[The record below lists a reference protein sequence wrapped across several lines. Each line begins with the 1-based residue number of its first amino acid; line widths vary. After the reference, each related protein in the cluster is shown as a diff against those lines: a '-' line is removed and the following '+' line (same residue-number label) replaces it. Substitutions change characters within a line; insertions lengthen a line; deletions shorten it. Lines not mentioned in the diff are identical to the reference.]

1 LYFLL
6 TAGRVL
12 LTRYALGGLVMKLSN
27 MLRKISVLV
36 MAILLSAPWT
46 MGQSTFGGIV
56 GVVKDPSQSAV
67 AGAQLKLTS
76 LDDRSER
83 DATTDGNGGFEFINL
98 KAGRYELALHAD
110 GFADYKVTSFQL
122 DARQSLRLDVALK
135 LATSTQSIE
144 VSSDAGP
151 VINTEN
157 GTIGDSKD
165 FQQITGL
172 PVNYRGATT
181 SPLAML
187 ATVPGAQ
194 QDANGNVSVGGG
206 LPSQVQYS
214 VDGSSTVNIRQNG
227 ALGNMNPS
235 SELISEFKVT
245 QFNNNAEF
253 SQIGDVTISTK
264 SGGDQFHG
272 SAFEYLQNDVLDA
285 EVWNSGNKPHK
296 AFNTF
301 GGSFGGPLEIP
312 RLMHGKAKTFF
323 FTDFEANR
331 RRFSTPLFL
340 FVPTSAMRQG
350 DFSALSTPLID
361 PFTGNPY
368 AGNKIPSGSQCT
380 NSRDCINPVA
390 QSLLNNYLPAPNI
403 AVSAANFGS
412 QANYLQQTPTPSNT
426 NGFDLR
432 FDRTITS
439 KQSMFVRW
447 SWKKLSA
454 QSLTDTALNTVNNFL
469 PPDQDTEHNNNVI
482 VSHNYLITNN
492 LVNEV
497 RFGLSFWQFQV
508 KFPIE
513 GATAI
518 SGLGLTGLDLNDHPT
533 TGAFPIFNFSDDAG
547 NYSPIGRDKDGLT
560 KSQTIQF
567 ADNFTWIKGRHTMKF
582 GADVRRVAYQDLESF
597 GGADDFGAFTF
608 DQGIFTGNAFAN
620 LLLGL
625 PTKTYVAQS
634 GPDVHAHTIQT
645 GVYGQDEFRV
655 NDRLTLTYGL
665 RLQALPAFVS
675 DLGNLT
681 AFDVRNGGIILPVGN
696 QPRPGF
702 LATINSC
709 NPADPNNA
717 ADPCGAPTAADTALG
732 CVPVLGAAPDM
743 PCAPIEYAN
752 KIGLGPGLRQ
762 FYGKNFQPRLGVA
775 YRPFG
780 NSKTVIRG
788 GFGIF
793 TMTNLGQ
800 LSFNTTNI
808 DVSVV
813 RTTANSFTN
822 GQPAFQFPS
831 ARTQDAPDAIAGTG
845 DFYQN
850 TLTNY
855 RDPQSAQWNLTVE
868 RELAR
873 DITLRESYVGMSS
886 YRMSQTID
894 LNQVEPSAISPN
906 PNPKPYT
913 NWGRILST
921 TNSGHVNYHG
931 LQSELNMRARS
942 GLTFQASQVWAK
954 SLGNVGG
961 DAPTTFNPEII
972 YGTPVANRFDLSANR
987 GNMAATR
994 RNRFLL
1000 SAVYDLPVGQ
1010 NRQLFSHMNRFAD
1023 LAFGGWSLS
1032 TVSLWETGPY
1042 LTPTTSSS
1050 FDPGN
1055 LSLSYRG
1062 SFQRPDC
1069 IGNGNI
1075 ANSATSSMFNGSAFN
1090 PIPAGPVGN
1099 CGVGILEGPGTTA
1112 IAAGLSKTF
1121 HLTERMRLRFEST
1134 FTNLLNHPNF
1144 ATPPTNVTSSSF
1156 GIVQS
1161 VQTAEN
1167 SGNRTGQVSLRLDF

>member
-1 LYFLL
+1 
-6 TAGRVL
+6 
-12 LTRYALGGLVMKLSN
+12 M
-27 MLRKISVLV
+27 
-36 MAILLSAPWT
+36 
-46 MGQSTFGGIV
+46 
-56 GVVKDPSQSAV
+56 GVVKDPSQGEV
-67 AGAQLKLTS
+67 AGAQVMLTS
-76 LDDRSER
+76 LEDGSQRS
-83 DATTDGNGGFEFINL
+83 ATTDGNGAFEFVNL
-98 KAGRYELALHAD
+98 KPARYELVVHGD
-110 GFADYKVTSFQL
+110 GFADYKAASLQL
-122 DARQSLRLDVALK
+122 EARQSLRLDVALK
-135 LATSTQSIE
+135 LATSTQTIE
-144 VSSDAGP
+144 VSGESGP

-157 GTIGDSKD
+157 GTIGDTKD
-165 FQQITGL
+165 FQQITNL

-253 SQIGDVTISTK
+253 AQLGDVTISTK

-272 SAFEYLQNDVLDA
+272 SAFEYLQNSAFDA
-285 EVWNSGNKPHK
+285 EVWNSGDKPHK
-296 AFNTF
+296 AYNTF
-301 GGSFGGPLEIP
+301 GGSLGGPLQVP
-312 RLMHGKAKTFF
+312 KFSRGKAKTYFF
-323 FTDFEANR
+323 ADFEANR
-331 RRFSTPLFL
+331 RRYSTPLFL
-340 FVPTSAMRQG
+340 FVPTNAMRQG
-350 DFSALSTPLID
+350 DFSALSTPLMD
-361 PFTGNPY
+361 PFTGKPY
-368 AGNKIPSGSQCT
+368 PGNKIPGGSQCA
-380 NSRDCINPVA
+380 NSQDCINPVA
-390 QSLLNNYLPAPNI
+390 LSLLGNYLPAPNI
-403 AVSAANFGS
+403 NVSTANFGS
-412 QANYLQQTPTPSNT
+412 QANYLQQTPTPSDT

-447 SWKKLSA
+447 SWKHLSA

-469 PPDQDTEHNNNVI
+469 PPDQDSEHNNNLI
-482 VSHNYLITNN
+482 VSYNYLITNN
-492 LVNEV
+492 LVNEA
-497 RFGLSFWQFQV
+497 RFGLSFWQLQV
-508 KFPIE
+508 KFPIQ
-513 GATAI
+513 GAAAI
-518 SGLGLTGLDLNDHPT
+518 STLGLTGLDLSDHPA
-533 TGAFPIFNFSDDAG
+533 TGAFPIFNFGDDPG
-547 NYSPIGRDKDGLT
+547 NYSPIGRDKDGVT
-560 KSQTIQF
+560 KSQTVQF
-567 ADNFTWIKGRHTMKF
+567 ADNLTWIKGRHTLKF
-582 GADVRRVAYQDLESF
+582 GVDVRRVAYQDLESF

-608 DQGIFTGNAFAN
+608 DQGVFTGNAFAN

-645 GVYGQDEFRV
+645 GVYGQDETRL

-665 RLQALPAFVS
+665 RWQALPAFVS

-681 AFDVRNGGIILPVGN
+681 AFDIHNGGIIIPVGN

-709 NPADPNNA
+709 NPADPNNSV
-717 ADPCGAPTAADTALG
+717 DPCGTATPADTALG
-732 CVPVLGAAPDM
+732 CVPVLGADPNM
-743 PCAPIEYAN
+743 PCAPIELAN
-752 KIGLGPGLRQ
+752 KVGLGPGLRQ
-762 FYGKNFQPRLGVA
+762 FYWKNFQPRLGFA
-775 YRPFG
+775 YRPLG
-780 NSKTVIRG
+780 TGRIVLRG

-813 RTTANSFTN
+813 RTTANSLTN
-822 GQPAFQFPS
+822 GQPAYQFAS
-831 ARTQDAPDAIAGTG
+831 ARTQDIPASIAGTG

-868 RELAR
+868 SELAR
-873 DITLRESYVGMSS
+873 GITLRESYVGMSS

-894 LNQVEPSAISPN
+894 LNQVEPSFTSPN
-906 PNPKPYT
+906 PNPKPYS

-921 TNSGHVNYHG
+921 TNSGHVNYNG
-931 LQSELNMRARS
+931 LQSELNMHARG
-942 GLTFQASQVWAK
+942 GLTFQASHIWAK

-1010 NRQLFSHMNRFAD
+1010 NRKFFSHMNRFSD
-1023 LAFGGWSLS
+1023 LVVGGWSVS

-1042 LTPTTSSS
+1042 LTPITSSS
-1050 FDPGN
+1050 YDPGN
-1055 LSLSYRG
+1055 LNLSYRG
-1062 SFQRPDC
+1062 AFQRPDC
-1069 IGNGNI
+1069 VGNGNI
-1075 ANSATSSMFNGSAFN
+1075 ANSATGSMFNIGAFS
-1090 PIPAGPVGN
+1090 PIPLGPVGN
-1099 CGVGILEGPGTTA
+1099 CGVGILQGPGTTT
-1112 IAAGLSKTF
+1112 IAAGVSKTF
-1121 HLTERMRLRFEST
+1121 HLTERMRLRFEGT

-1144 ATPPTNVTSSSF
+1144 APPPTNVTSLSF

-1161 VQTAEN
+1161 VQAAEN
-1167 SGNRTGQVSLRLDF
+1167 SGNRTGQFGLRFEF

>member
-1 LYFLL
+1 
-6 TAGRVL
+6 
-12 LTRYALGGLVMKLSN
+12 
-27 MLRKISVLV
+27 
-36 MAILLSAPWT
+36 MAVLLSAPCAF
-46 MGQSTFGGIV
+46 GQSTFGGIV
-56 GVVKDPSQSAV
+56 GVVKDPGQREV
-67 AGAQLKLTS
+67 AGAQLTLTDLEDHS
-76 LDDRSER
+76 QRS
-83 DATTDGNGGFEFINL
+83 ATADSNGGFEFINL
-98 KAGRYELALHAD
+98 KPSRYELVARAD
-110 GFADYKVTSFQL
+110 GFADYKVSSFQL

-135 LATSTQSIE
+135 LATSTQTIE
-144 VSSDAGP
+144 VNGESGP

-157 GTIGDSKD
+157 GTIGDTKD
-165 FQQITGL
+165 FQQITNL

-187 ATVPGAQ
+187 TTVPGAQ

-253 SQIGDVTISTK
+253 AQLGDVTISTK

-272 SAFEYLQNDVLDA
+272 SAFEYLQNDALDA
-285 EVWNSGNKPHK
+285 AVWNSGDKPHK
-296 AFNTF
+296 AYNTF
-301 GGSFGGPLEIP
+301 GGSLGGPLQLP
-312 RLMHGKAKTFF
+312 KLSHGEAKTFF
-323 FTDFEANR
+323 FADFEANR

-350 DFSALSTPLID
+350 DFSALSTPLLD
-361 PFTGNPY
+361 PFTGKPY
-368 AGNKIPSGSQCT
+368 PGNKIPSGSQCT

-390 QSLLNNYLPAPNI
+390 LSLLSNYLPAPN
-403 AVSAANFGS
+403 VNVTAANFGS
-412 QANYLQQTPTPSNT
+412 QANYLQQTPTPSDT

-447 SWKKLSA
+447 SWKHLSA

-469 PPDQDTEHNNNVI
+469 PPDQDSEHNNNLI
-482 VSHNYLITNN
+482 VSYNYLITNN
-492 LVNEV
+492 LVNEA
-497 RFGLSFWQFQV
+497 RFGLSFWQLQV
-508 KFPIE
+508 KFPIQ
-513 GATAI
+513 GSSAVST
-518 SGLGLTGLDLNDHPT
+518 LGLTGLDLSDHPA
-533 TGAFPIFNFSDDAG
+533 TGAFPIFNFGDDPG
-547 NYSPIGRDKDGLT
+547 NYSPIGRDKDGVT

-567 ADNFTWIKGRHTMKF
+567 ADNLTWIKGRHTMKF
-582 GADVRRVAYQDLESF
+582 GIDVRRVAYQDLESF

-608 DQGIFTGNAFAN
+608 DQGVFTGNAFAN

-645 GVYGQDEFRV
+645 GFYAQDEFRL
-655 NDRLTLTYGL
+655 NDRLTLAYGL
-665 RLQALPAFVS
+665 RWQALPAFVS
-675 DLGNLT
+675 DLTNLT
-681 AFDVRNGGIILPVGN
+681 AFDIRNGGIIIPVGN

-709 NPADPNNA
+709 NPSDPNNS
-717 ADPCGAPTAADTALG
+717 ADPCGTPTSGDIALG
-732 CVPVLGAAPDM
+732 CTPVLGAVPSM

-752 KIGLGPGLRQ
+752 KVGLGPGLRQ
-762 FYGKNFQPRLGVA
+762 FYWKNFQPRLGFA

-780 NSKTVIRG
+780 TNRIVLRG

-813 RTTANSFTN
+813 RTTANSFTS
-822 GQPAFQFPS
+822 GQPAYQFPS
-831 ARTQDAPDAIAGTG
+831 VRTQDVPASIAGTG

-868 RELAR
+868 GELTR
-873 DITLRESYVGMSS
+873 GVTLRESYVGMSS

-894 LNQVEPSAISPN
+894 LNQVEPSVTSPN
-906 PNPKPYT
+906 PNPKPYS

-921 TNSGHVNYHG
+921 TNSGHVNYNG
-931 LQSELNMRARS
+931 LQSELNVHARR
-942 GLTFQASQVWAK
+942 GLTFQASHVWAK

-987 GNMAATR
+987 GNMTATR

-1010 NRQLFSHMNRFAD
+1010 NRKFFSHMNRVSD
-1023 LAFGGWSLS
+1023 LAFGGWSIS

-1050 FDPGN
+1050 YDPGN
-1055 LSLSYRG
+1055 LNLSYRG
-1062 SFQRPDC
+1062 AFQRPDC
-1069 IGNGNI
+1069 VGNGNV
-1075 ANSATSSMFNGSAFN
+1075 ANSAIGSMFNISAFN
-1090 PIPAGPVGN
+1090 PIPSGPIGN
-1099 CGVGILEGPGTTA
+1099 CGVGILQGPGTTT

-1121 HLTERMRLRFEST
+1121 YLTERMRLRFEGT
-1134 FTNLLNHPNF
+1134 FTNLFNHPNF
-1144 ATPPTNVTSSSF
+1144 APPPTNVTSSSF

-1167 SGNRTGQVSLRLDF
+1167 SGNRTGQLGLRLEF

>member
-1 LYFLL
+1 MLARISILIF
-6 TAGRVL
+6 AVL
-12 LTRYALGGLVMKLSN
+12 LA
-27 MLRKISVLV
+27 
-36 MAILLSAPWT
+36 APWAT
-46 MGQSTFGGIV
+46 GQSMFGGIV
-56 GVVKDPSQSAV
+56 GVVKDPTQEAVGSAHIT
-67 AGAQLKLTS
+67 LTS
-76 LDDRSER
+76 LDDETQRA
-83 DATTDGNGGFEFINL
+83 ATTDANGEFEFVNL
-98 KAGRYELALHAD
+98 KAGRYALEVHAD
-110 GFADYKVTSFQL
+110 GFADYKVSSLQL

-135 LATSTQSIE
+135 LASAAQTVEVTSE
-144 VSSDAGP
+144 GGP

-157 GTIGDSKD
+157 GTIGDTKD
-165 FQQITGL
+165 FKQLTSL
-172 PVNYRGATT
+172 PVNYRGATM

-253 SQIGDVTISTK
+253 AQIGDVTISTK
-264 SGGDQFHG
+264 SGGDKFHG
-272 SAFEYLQNDVLDA
+272 SAFEYLQNDAFDA
-285 EVWNSGNKPHK
+285 EVRNSGDKPHK
-296 AFNTF
+296 AYNTF
-301 GGSFGGPLEIP
+301 GGSLGGPLVLP
-312 RLMHGKAKTFF
+312 KLSRSKTFF
-323 FTDFEANR
+323 FADFEANR
-331 RRFSTPLFL
+331 RRFTTDLFL
-340 FVPTSAMRQG
+340 FVPSNAMREG
-350 DFSALSTPLID
+350 NFSALSTPLMD
-361 PFTGNPY
+361 PFTGKPY
-368 AGNKIPSGSQCT
+368 PGNIIPSGSACA
-380 NSRDCINPVA
+380 NSQDCINPVA
-390 QSLLNNYLPAPNI
+390 TSLLNNYLPAPNI
-403 AVSAANFGS
+403 NVSAADFGS

-426 NGFDLR
+426 NGFDVR
-432 FDRTITS
+432 VDRTINS

-447 SWKKLSA
+447 SWKDISA
-454 QSLTDTALNTVNNFL
+454 QSLTDTALNTVNNYL
-469 PPDQDTEHNNNVI
+469 PPDQDSEHNKNLI

-492 LVNEV
+492 LVNEA
-497 RFGLSFWQFQV
+497 RFGLSLWQFQV
-508 KFPIE
+508 FFPIE
-513 GATAI
+513 GASAI
-518 SGLGLTGLDLNDHPT
+518 STFGLTGLDLSDHPDA
-533 TGAFPIFNFSDDAG
+533 GAFPIFNFSDDSG
-547 NYSPIGRDKDGLT
+547 NYSPIGRDKDGTT

-567 ADNFTWIKGRHTMKF
+567 ADNLSWIKGRHTMKF
-582 GADVRRVAYQDLESF
+582 GVDVRHVRYQDLESF

-645 GVYGQDEFRV
+645 GIYAQDEFRL
-655 NDRLTLTYGL
+655 NSRLTLTFGL
-665 RLQALPAFVS
+665 RWQALPAFVS

-681 AFDVRNGGIILPVGN
+681 AFNVQNGGIIIPVGN

-702 LATINSC
+702 LASINSC

-717 ADPCGAPTAADTALG
+717 DDPCGTPTASDAALG
-732 CVPVLGAAPDM
+732 CVPVLGANPSM
-743 PCAPIEYAN
+743 PCAPVEYAN
-752 KIGLGPGLRQ
+752 QARLGPGLRE
-762 FYGKNFQPRLGVA
+762 FYWKNFQPRLGFA

-780 NSKTVIRG
+780 NNKTVVRG

-822 GQPAFQFPS
+822 GQPAYQFPS
-831 ARTQDAPDAIAGTG
+831 ARTPDDPSTIAGTG

-855 RDPQSAQWNLTVE
+855 RDPQSAQWNFTVE
-868 RELAR
+868 RELAPA
-873 DITLRESYVGMSS
+873 ITLRESYLGMSS
-886 YRMSQTID
+886 YRMSQTVD
-894 LNQVEPSAISPN
+894 LNQVDPSTISPN
-906 PNPKPYT
+906 PNPKPYL

-921 TNSGHVNYHG
+921 TNSGHVNYNG

-942 GLTFQASQVWAK
+942 GLTFQASHVWAK
-954 SLGNVGG
+954 SLGNIGG
-961 DAPTTFNPEII
+961 DDPTTFNPEII

-987 GNMAATR
+987 GNMADTR

-1000 SAVYDLPVGQ
+1000 SAVYELPVGQ
-1010 NRQLFSHMNRFAD
+1010 NRKFLSHMNRAAD

-1042 LTPTTSSS
+1042 LTPITSSS
-1050 FDPGN
+1050 YDPGN

-1062 SFQRPDC
+1062 AFQRPDC

-1075 ANSATSSMFNGSAFN
+1075 ASAASGSMFNLSAFD
-1090 PIPAGPVGN
+1090 PIPSGPVGN
-1099 CGVGILEGPGTTA
+1099 CGVGILEGPGTST
-1112 IAAGLSKTF
+1112 IAAGLSKTIT
-1121 HLTERMRLRFEST
+1121 LNERMRLRFEGT

-1144 ATPPTNVTSSSF
+1144 APPLTNVTSASF

-1167 SGNRTGQVSLRLDF
+1167 SGNRTGQVSLRFEF

>member
-1 LYFLL
+1 MF
-6 TAGRVL
+6 V
-12 LTRYALGGLVMKLSN
+12 
-27 MLRKISVLV
+27 KISACF
-36 MAILLSAPWT
+36 MTILLSASGII
-46 MGQSTFGGIV
+46 GQSTFGSIV
-56 GVVKDPSQSAV
+56 GVVKDPGEGTI
-67 AGAQLKLTS
+67 AGAQITLTN
-76 LDDRSER
+76 LDDHAQR
-83 DATTDGNGGFEFINL
+83 DTSADSNGGFEFVNL
-98 KAGRYELALHAD
+98 KPGHYQLVIHVD
-110 GFADYKVTSFQL
+110 GFSDYRVSSLQL
-122 DARQSLRLDVALK
+122 DARQNLRIDAALK

-144 VSSDAGP
+144 VSSVRGP
-151 VINTEN
+151 LINTEN
-157 GTIGDSKD
+157 ATIGDTKD
-165 FQQITGL
+165 FQQITAL

-187 ATVPGAQ
+187 STVPGAQ

-253 SQIGDVTISTK
+253 AQLGDVTISTK
-264 SGGDQFHG
+264 SGTDQFHG
-272 SAFEYLQNDVLDA
+272 SAFEYLQNDAFDA
-285 EVWNSGNKPHK
+285 EVWNSGDKPHK
-296 AFNTF
+296 AYNTF
-301 GGSFGGPLEIP
+301 GGSLGGPLILP
-312 RLMHGKAKTFF
+312 KLMHGRAKTFF
-323 FTDFEANR
+323 FADFEANR
-331 RRFSTPLFL
+331 RRYSTPLFL
-340 FVPTSAMRQG
+340 FVPSNAMRQG

-361 PFTGNPY
+361 PFTGQPFP
-368 AGNKIPSGSQCT
+368 GNKIPSGSQCT
-380 NSRDCINPVA
+380 NPQDCISPVA
-390 QSLLNNYLPAPNI
+390 QSLLNNYLPAPNVP
-403 AVSAANFGS
+403 VSAANFGS

-426 NGFDLR
+426 DGFDLR
-432 FDRTITS
+432 VDRTITS

-447 SWKKLSA
+447 SWKKLTA

-469 PPDQDTEHNNNVI
+469 PPDQDTEHNNNLL

-508 KFPIE
+508 KFPIQ
-513 GATAI
+513 GTSAI
-518 SGLGLTGLDLNDHPT
+518 STLGLTGLDPSDHLT
-533 TGAFPIFNFSDDAG
+533 AGAFPIFNFSDDSG
-547 NYSPIGRDKDGLT
+547 NYSVIGRDKDGVT

-582 GADVRRVAYQDLESF
+582 GVDVRRVRYQDLESF

-634 GPDVHAHTIQT
+634 GPDVHAHTTQT
-645 GVYGQDEFRV
+645 GVYAQDEFRIS
-655 NDRLTLTYGL
+655 DRLTLTYGL
-665 RLQALPAFVS
+665 RWQALPAFVS

-681 AFDVRNGGIILPVGN
+681 AFDIRNGGIIIPVGN

-709 NPADPNNA
+709 NPADPNNP
-717 ADPCGAPTAADTALG
+717 ADPCGTPTLADTALG
-732 CVPVLGAAPDM
+732 CVPVLGADPSM

-752 KIGLGPGLRQ
+752 KVGLGPGLRQ
-762 FYGKNFQPRLGVA
+762 FYGKNFQPRLGFA

-793 TMTNLGQ
+793 AMTNLGQ

-813 RTTANSFTN
+813 RTTGNSFAN
-822 GQPAFQFPS
+822 GQPAYQFPS
-831 ARTQDAPDAIAGTG
+831 ARTQDAPAAVAGTG

-868 RELAR
+868 RQLASN
-873 DITLRESYVGMSS
+873 ITLRESYLGMSS
-886 YRMSQTID
+886 YRMSQTVD
-894 LNQVEPSAISPN
+894 LNQVEPSATSPN

-921 TNSGHVNYHG
+921 TNSGHVNYNA
-931 LQSELNMRARS
+931 LQSELNVRARS
-942 GLTFQASQVWAK
+942 GLTFQASHIWAK
-954 SLGNVGG
+954 SLGNIGG

-972 YGTPVANRFDLSANR
+972 YGTPVANRFDLAANR
-987 GNMAATR
+987 GNMADTR

-1000 SAVYDLPVGQ
+1000 SAVYDVPVGR
-1010 NRQLFSHMNRFAD
+1010 NRKFLSRLNRISD
-1023 LAFGGWSLS
+1023 LALGGWSVS
-1032 TVSLWETGPY
+1032 TVGLWETGPY
-1042 LTPTTSSS
+1042 LTPITSSS
-1050 FDPGN
+1050 FDPSNLN
-1055 LSLSYRG
+1055 LSFRG

-1069 IGNGNI
+1069 TGNSNV
-1075 ANSATSSMFNGSAFN
+1075 ANSATGSMFNITAFN
-1090 PIPAGPVGN
+1090 PIPTGPVGN
-1099 CGVGILEGPGTTA
+1099 CGVGILEGPGTST

-1121 HLTERMRLRFEST
+1121 HLTERTRMRFEST
-1134 FTNLLNHPNF
+1134 FTNLFNHPNF
-1144 ATPPTNVTSSSF
+1144 APPPTNVTSSSF

-1167 SGNRTGQVSLRLDF
+1167 SGNRTGQLSLRLDF

>member
-1 LYFLL
+1 M
-6 TAGRVL
+6 T
-12 LTRYALGGLVMKLSN
+12 LG
-27 MLRKISVLV
+27 KISVLL

-46 MGQSTFGGIV
+46 VGQSTFGGIV

-67 AGAQLKLTS
+67 TGAQLTLTS
-76 LDDRSER
+76 LDDRTER
-83 DATTDGNGGFEFINL
+83 KASTDGNGGFEFINL
-98 KAGRYELALHAD
+98 KAGRYELVVHAD
-110 GFADYKVTSFQL
+110 GFADYKVSSFQL
-122 DARQSLRLDVALK
+122 DARQSLRLDVLLK
-135 LATSTQSIE
+135 LASSAQSIE
-144 VSSDAGP
+144 VSSEAGP

-253 SQIGDVTISTK
+253 AQIGDVTISTK

-312 RLMHGKAKTFF
+312 KLMHGKAKTFF
-323 FTDFEANR
+323 FADFEANR

-368 AGNKIPSGSQCT
+368 PGNKIPSGSQCAK
-380 NSRDCINPVA
+380 SQDCISPVT

-426 NGFDLR
+426 NGFDMR

-447 SWKKLSA
+447 SWKKLTA

-492 LVNEV
+492 LVNEA

-508 KFPIE
+508 KFPLQ

-518 SGLGLTGLDLNDHPT
+518 SSLGLTGLDLSDHPT

-567 ADNFTWIKGRHTMKF
+567 ADNFTWIKGRHTIKF
-582 GADVRRVAYQDLESF
+582 GIDVRRVAYQDLESF

-665 RLQALPAFVS
+665 RWQALPAFVS

-681 AFDVRNGGIILPVGN
+681 AFDVRNGGVILPVGN

-709 NPADPNNA
+709 NPADPNNP
-717 ADPCGAPTAADTALG
+717 ADPCGTSTAADTALG
-732 CVPVLGAAPDM
+732 CVPVLGAAPNM

-762 FYGKNFQPRLGVA
+762 FYGKNLQPRLGFA

-780 NSKTVIRG
+780 NSKTVVRG

-822 GQPAFQFPS
+822 GQPAYQFPS
-831 ARTQDAPDAIAGTG
+831 ARTQDVPAGIAGTG

-850 TLTNY
+850 TLTDY

-894 LNQVEPSAISPN
+894 LNQVGPSAISPN

-921 TNSGHVNYHG
+921 TNSGHVSYNG

-942 GLTFQASQVWAK
+942 GLTFQASHVWAK
-954 SLGNVGG
+954 SLGNLGG

-1000 SAVYDLPVGQ
+1000 SAAYDLPVGQ
-1010 NRQLFSHMNRFAD
+1010 NRKFFSHLNRLAD

-1042 LTPTTSSS
+1042 LTPITSSS
-1050 FDPGN
+1050 YDPGN
-1055 LSLSYRG
+1055 LNLSYRG
-1062 SFQRPDC
+1062 AFQRPDC

-1075 ANSATSSMFNGSAFN
+1075 ANSATGGMFNSSAFN
-1090 PIPAGPVGN
+1090 PIPSGPVGN
-1099 CGVGILEGPGTTA
+1099 CGVGILEGPGTAA

-1161 VQTAEN
+1161 VQSAEN